1 MGFEIELYE
10 ERRRKWRRSAFWKGF
25 AIASAIIIVFL
36 VIVAAV
42 MGGRSNPTGPHIAR
56 FFLTDVIYDNP
67 DRDALFAEMAESDDV
82 KALILRINS
91 PGGTTA
97 GSEALFDSLR
107 KVAAS
112 KPVVAVLGE
121 VAASGGYIAAISADH
136 IIARGNTVTGSIGV
150 IMEYPDVTVLME
162 RLGIEMQ
169 TIRSSDIKGG
179 PSPFRPLTEEA
190 RAEEL
195 AMVEEANQWFRGLV
209 SERRGLQGPALDAV
223 ATGGVFSGRQAVEN
237 GLIDAIGGEDEALAY
252 LESLDAGLV
261 EFNVE
266 TWELP
271 VEDASFLGALGLKLG
286 INPLFNGLS
295 GQSGP
300 RLYSLKR

>member
-36 VIVAAV
+36 VIVAAF
-42 MGGRSNPTGPHIAR
+42 MGGRKNPTGPHIAR
-56 FFLTDVIYDNP
+56 FFLDDVIYDNSE
-67 DRDALFAEMAESDDV
+67 RDALFAEIAGNDDV
-82 KALILRINS
+82 KALVLRINS

-107 KVAAS
+107 KVAAN
-112 KPVVAVLGE
+112 KPVVAVMGE
-121 VAASGGYIAAISADH
+121 VAASGGYIAAISADY
-136 IIARGNTVTGSIGV
+136 IIARGNTLTGSIGV
-150 IMEYPDVTVLME
+150 IMEYPDVTALMDKI
-162 RLGIEMQ
+162 GIEMQ
-169 TIRSSDIKGG
+169 TIRSSEIKGG

-190 RAEEL
+190 RAEEM

-209 SERRGLQGPALDAV
+209 SQRRDLLGQQLDAV

-237 GLIDAIGGEDEALAY
+237 GLVDAIGGEDEALAY
-252 LESLDAGLV
+252 LESLDPDLAS
-261 EFNVE
+261 FDVE

-271 VEDASFLGALGLKLG
+271 AADTSLLGALGLKMG

-295 GQSGP
+295 GRSGP